1 MAITE
6 FFLFAIMLGVFGS
19 WLQLQ
24 KNGRLLKEIA
34 DKV

>member
-1 MAITE
+1 MMIE
-6 FFLFAIMLGVFGS
+6 ILLFCIMLGTFAS

-34 DKV
+34 DKI